1 MEANEDRHEA
11 VEATTTVP
19 GSDPRSGERAE
30 EEEEERV
37 RRRNKWNGMKLA
49 AEAEGDV
56 DEDDLEEDEV
66 RSVDSRL
73 PFKARPL
80 ISGRIKDL
88 VFVFQILSRLTQKN
102 DENLQ
107 LT

>member
-1 MEANEDRHEA
+1 M
-11 VEATTTVP
+11 
-19 GSDPRSGERAE
+19 
-30 EEEEERV
+30 

-80 ISGRIKDL
+80 ILGMIKDL
-88 VFVFQILSRLTQKN
+88 VFIFQILSRLTQKN

>member
-1 MEANEDRHEA
+1 M
-11 VEATTTVP
+11 
-19 GSDPRSGERAE
+19 
-30 EEEEERV
+30 

-56 DEDDLEEDEV
+56 DEDDDLEEDEV

-80 ISGRIKDL
+80 ILGMIKDL
-88 VFVFQILSRLTQKN
+88 VFIFQILSRLTQKN

>member
-1 MEANEDRHEA
+1 M
-11 VEATTTVP
+11 
-19 GSDPRSGERAE
+19 
-30 EEEEERV
+30 

-73 PFKARPL
+73 PFKAHPL
-80 ISGRIKDL
+80 CNLRGGKRFGITISQVD
-88 VFVFQILSRLTQKN
+88 T
-102 DENLQ
+102 EE
-107 LT
+107 

>member
-1 MEANEDRHEA
+1 MEADEDRHEA

-30 EEEEERV
+30 EEKEEERV

-49 AEAEGDV
+49 AEAEGD
-56 DEDDLEEDEV
+56 EDDLEEDEV

-73 PFKARPL
+73 LFKARPL
-80 ISGRIKDL
+80 ILGRIKD
-88 VFVFQILSRLTQKN
+88 
-102 DENLQ
+102 
-107 LT
+107 

>member
-1 MEANEDRHEA
+1 M
-11 VEATTTVP
+11 
-19 GSDPRSGERAE
+19 
-30 EEEEERV
+30 

-73 PFKARPL
+73 PFKRL
-80 ISGRIKDL
+80 DL
-88 VFVFQILSRLTQKN
+88 
-102 DENLQ
+102 
-107 LT
+107 